1 MLKTIKFL
9 AIATMAAMGVSSA
22 SAIQFVNTHN
32 VLLLEGQSAS
42 GTFDISP
49 PYDPASQTL
58 LSATATFYFQDDSYV
73 DSLEYAI
80 VQVETAFFGLTQVG
94 NQTILNPFNIYGSI
108 SGAVW
113 GTGLWALSS
122 TGELDYKVT
131 AWDDGNPWTQR
142 DFIFKKAVLDVEI
155 GSNVSVPDGGM
166 SLAMLGL
173 GLLGMAAFRRRA

>member
-9 AIATMAAMGVSSA
+9 AIAAVAAIGVSSVN
-22 SAIQFVNTHN
+22 AIQFVNTHN
-32 VLLLEGQSAS
+32 VLLLEGQSVS

-49 PYDPASQTL
+49 PYDASQTL
-58 LSATATFYFQDDSYV
+58 LSATATFYFQDDSYF

-80 VQVETAFFGLTQVG
+80 VQVETDFFGSTRVG
-94 NQTILNPFNIYGSI
+94 NQTMNPFNIYGSI
-108 SGAVW
+108 SGAVV

-122 TGELDYKVT
+122 TGKLDYEVT